1 METSHL
7 FLPKYNIQCNP
18 LFDLTE
24 PCVTLSNREKTK
36 IGPPYW
42 TEAHIWCCYQESAH
56 PTGQRSIYGAAT
68 RNWPTLRDRCQYMVL
83 LPGIGPAYQT
93 EVYICWCCYQEL
105 AHPTGQMSIY
115 GSSTWNWPTLLDR
128 GPYIVMVPEIGPPYR
143 TDVNIWIFYQELAH
157 TTRQRSIYVGA
168 ATKNRPTLLDRSPYM
183 VLLPGIYI
191 VLYGT
196 HTQ

>member
-1 METSHL
+1 
-7 FLPKYNIQCNP
+7 
-18 LFDLTE
+18 
-24 PCVTLSNREKTK
+24 
-36 IGPPYW
+36 
-42 TEAHIWCCYQESAH
+42 
-56 PTGQRSIYGAAT
+56 
-68 RNWPTLRDRCQYMVL
+68 MVL
-83 LPGIGPAYQT
+83 LPGIGPPYWT
-93 EVYICWCCYQEL
+93 EVHIWCCYQKL

-115 GSSTWNWPTLLDR
+115 GAATRNWPSLLDRGLYMLVLLPGIGPPYRTDVNIWIFYLELAHPTGQRSIYSDGTRNWPTLQDR
-128 GPYIVMVPEIGPPYR
+128 CQYMDLLPGIGPPYWTDIVLVPEIGPPYR

-157 TTRQRSIYVGA
+157 PTRQRSIYVGA

>member
-18 LFDLTE
+18 LFDLTG

-42 TEAHIWCCYQESAH
+42 TEAHIWCCYQELAH

-93 EVYICWCCYQEL
+93 EVHICWCCYQES
-105 AHPTGQMSIY
+105 AHLTGQKSIY
-115 GSSTWNWPTLLDR
+115 GAATWNLHSL
-128 GPYIVMVPEIGPPYR
+128 
-143 TDVNIWIFYQELAH
+143 IWHAH
-157 TTRQRSIYVGA
+157 TVISGA
-168 ATKNRPTLLDRSPYM
+168 DQCPVIMPPEKMHYQKMFYTGKKKF
-183 VLLPGIYI
+183 
-191 VLYGT
+191 
-196 HTQ
+196 